1 MPVGGGC
8 TLEIAALA
16 SQAWGRAA
24 GPSFSRGTVAMGAAL
39 STGAV
44 VAISFNCVIALLILI
59 LFLILC
65 KACRTPSCPNKSPA
79 SDADEARNE
88 EKYLLQP

>member
-1 MPVGGGC
+1 
-8 TLEIAALA
+8 
-16 SQAWGRAA
+16 
-24 GPSFSRGTVAMGAAL
+24 MGAAL

-65 KACRTPSCPNKSPA
+65 KACRTPSCPRKSPA
-79 SDADEARNE
+79 SDTDEARNE

>member
-1 MPVGGGC
+1 
-8 TLEIAALA
+8 
-16 SQAWGRAA
+16 
-24 GPSFSRGTVAMGAAL
+24 MGAAL

-44 VAISFNCVIALLILI
+44 VAISFNCVIALLILV

-65 KACRTPSCPNKSPA
+65 KACRTPSCPKKSPV
-79 SDADEARNE
+79 SDADESRNE

>member
-1 MPVGGGC
+1 
-8 TLEIAALA
+8 
-16 SQAWGRAA
+16 
-24 GPSFSRGTVAMGAAL
+24 
-39 STGAV
+39 GAV

-65 KACRTPSCPNKSPA
+65 KACRTPSCPKKSPV

>member
-1 MPVGGGC
+1 MGP
-8 TLEIAALA
+8 TA
-16 SQAWGRAA
+16 SC
-24 GPSFSRGTVAMGAAL
+24 GTVAMAAAL
-39 STGAV
+39 STGAI

-65 KACRTPSCPNKSPA
+65 KACRTPSCPKKTPA
-79 SDADEARNE
+79 SDVDESRNE